1 MDARRTDS
9 LEIGTGGHFHELFN
23 AEISIGHTID
33 PRRISQYLPG
43 AISLLQP
50 VL

>member
-1 MDARRTDS
+1 MPSGQTSWQLLQAD
-9 LEIGTGGHFHELFN
+9 IFHGLFN
-23 AEISIGHTID
+23 TEISIGHTID